1 MISLSNRKDENMDK
15 NNISQD
21 LIKIQGN
28 STIPYNTL
36 IKFADDSSLLDLYIE
51 RYGIKF
57 YQQCIF
63 SLTHISISE
72 HFSEKMWIKIVNH
85 RIELNS
91 ILKRDIGLKVAA
103 MDYLE
108 NFSEGLYNM
117 TSFEVDKID
126 DIVDAAIID
135 KLTSLY
141 VRRIFDVIFEIE
153 FQLFLRNS
161 SPLSLMM
168 IDIDDFKYFN
178 DTYGH
183 QEGDEALRI
192 IGKVLLHAIRSYDT
206 ACRYGGEELIV
217 IMPQTNLDTAVST
230 AKRICKKIASTDI
243 NGKSITVSVG
253 VSEATKSVIY
263 PAELLKQT
271 DEALYKAKSKGKN
284 QVVFI

>member
-1 MISLSNRKDENMDK
+1 MNES
-15 NNISQD
+15 NISQD
-21 LIKIQGN
+21 LIKIQDH
-28 STIPYNTL
+28 STIPYDIL
-36 IKFADDSSLLDLYIE
+36 IRFADDSSLLKTYIE
-51 RYGIKF
+51 RYGLKF

-85 RIELNS
+85 RIELNN

-161 SPLSLMM
+161 TPLSLMM

>member
-1 MISLSNRKDENMDK
+1 MDE

-21 LIKIQGN
+21 LIKIQDH
-28 STIPYNTL
+28 STIPYDIL
-36 IKFADDSSLLDLYIE
+36 IRFADDSSLLKTYIE
-51 RYGIKF
+51 RYGLKF

-161 SPLSLMM
+161 TPLSLMM

>member
-1 MISLSNRKDENMDK
+1 MNESNISL
-15 NNISQD
+15 D
-21 LIKIQGN
+21 LIKIQDN
-28 STIPYNTL
+28 STIPYHIL
-36 IKFADDSSLLDLYIE
+36 IRFADDASLLETYIE
-51 RYGIKF
+51 RYGVKF

-72 HFSEKMWIKIVNH
+72 HFSKKMWSKFINH
-85 RIELNS
+85 RVKLNS
-91 ILKRDIGLKVAA
+91 ILKRDVGLKVAA

-117 TSFEVDKID
+117 TSFEVDKVD

-141 VRRIFDVIFEIE
+141 VRRIFDVILDIE

-168 IDIDDFKYFN
+168 IDIDNFKHFN

-183 QEGDEALRI
+183 QEGDEALKI
-192 IGKVLLHAIRSYDT
+192 IGKVLLHSIRSYDT

-217 IMPQTNLDTAVST
+217 IMPQTNLDTAVSI
-230 AKRICKKIASTDI
+230 AKRVCKNIADTDI
-243 NGKSITVSVG
+243 NGKTITVSIG
-253 VSEATKSVIY
+253 VSEATESIVY
-263 PAELLKQT
+263 PAELLKHT
-271 DEALYKAKSKGKN
+271 DDALYEAKSKGKN
-284 QVVFI
+284 QVVYI